1 MGCSAKADSHDG
13 SRGSRRLVLG
23 TARGRIEAGGCCR
36 GVFGG
41 AKEVGLVM
49 ILVGILVALG
59 SKLMPVATLE
69 SLELSL
75 TDFVQEG
82 LSQW

>member
-1 MGCSAKADSHDG
+1 MGCSAKTDSHDG
-13 SRGSRRLVLG
+13 SGGSRWLVLG

-41 AKEVGLVM
+41 ATEVGLVM
-49 ILVGILVALG
+49 ILAGTLVATG
-59 SKLMPVATLE
+59 SKLTPVATLE

-75 TDFVQEG
+75 TYFVQEG
-82 LSQW
+82 PFLW

>member
-13 SRGSRRLVLG
+13 SGGSRRVLLG
-23 TARGRIEAGGCCR
+23 TAMGRIEAGGCCC

-41 AKEVGLVM
+41 ATEVGQVM
-49 ILVGILVALG
+49 ILVGTLVASG

-75 TDFVQEG
+75 TYFVQEG
-82 LSQW
+82 PSLW